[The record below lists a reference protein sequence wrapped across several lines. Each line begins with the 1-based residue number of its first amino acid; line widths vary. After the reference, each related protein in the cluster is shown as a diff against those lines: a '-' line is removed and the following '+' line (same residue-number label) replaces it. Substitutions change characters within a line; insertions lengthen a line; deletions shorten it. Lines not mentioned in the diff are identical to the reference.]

1 MPYIEQDKLQEIIE
15 DVNILEV
22 VDYLGIECHKR
33 GSNYFMLCPSP
44 KHNDTHAT
52 NCYCKDGGK
61 RVSCKAC
68 GYFASPIEL
77 VKDVTGMGFFDAVR
91 VVWQLAG
98 CPSYLYQ
105 KETSKRM
112 FYLTYDEAKLI
123 DIHLPNQIYLPVGED
138 AYKVPAKI
146 QKDKTYDPN
155 KLDYIYC
162 KRERISWKTF
172 FSEREF
178 AMLVYDKALEK
189 KQRFTDI
196 LKEIQPYMKQ
206 PYTKNCPDILIL
218 KKDIEKNIERTNKIL
233 QRAERVYHY

>member
-1 MPYIEQDKLQEIIE
+1 MKFYTYLICRKKEFKNLNTLKEIDETRRNEKMPYIEQEKLQELIE
-15 DVNILEV
+15 DVNILDV

-44 KHNDTHAT
+44 KHNDIHAT

-172 FSEREF
+172 FF
-178 AMLVYDKALEK
+178 G
-189 KQRFTDI
+189 T
-196 LKEIQPYMKQ
+196 
-206 PYTKNCPDILIL
+206 
-218 KKDIEKNIERTNKIL
+218 
-233 QRAERVYHY
+233 

>member
-1 MPYIEQDKLQEIIE
+1 MPYIEQEKLQELID
-15 DVNILEV
+15 DVNILDV

-44 KHNDTHAT
+44 NHDDTHAT

-77 VKDVTGMGFFDAVR
+77 VKDVTGMGFFDAVK

-105 KETSKRM
+105 KEESKKS
-112 FYLTYDEAKLI
+112 FYLTYNEAKLI
-123 DIHLPNQIYLPVGED
+123 GIHLPNQIYLPCGED
-138 AYKVPAKI
+138 DYKVSAKI

-155 KLDYIYC
+155 RLDYIYC
-162 KRERISWKTF
+162 KKERISWKSF
-172 FSEREF
+172 LSEREF
-178 AMLVYDKALEK
+178 ARLAYDKALEK
-189 KQRFTDI
+189 KQRFTAI
-196 LKEIQPYMKQ
+196 LREISPYMKK
-206 PYTKNCPDILIL
+206 YPDILEL
-218 KKDIEKNIERTNKIL
+218 KKAIEKNMEDINNIL
-233 QRAERVYHY
+233 RRAGRVCAC